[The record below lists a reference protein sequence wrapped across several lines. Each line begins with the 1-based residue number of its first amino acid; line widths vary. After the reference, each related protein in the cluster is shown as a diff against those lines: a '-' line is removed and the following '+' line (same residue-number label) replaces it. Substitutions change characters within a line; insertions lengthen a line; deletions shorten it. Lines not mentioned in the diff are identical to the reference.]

1 MQAVKKHGGCSE
13 ARLCKPCKP
22 SYGYGYASSK
32 PRRRNCFSTLNS
44 LLKTLALYEILPWLQ
59 TLTIN
64 LQEGTRPKSDRRKEG

>member
-13 ARLCKPCKP
+13 ARLCEPCKP

-32 PRRRNCFSTLNS
+32 PRPRNCFSTLKS

-64 LQEGTRPKSDRRKEG
+64 LQEGTHPKSDRRKEG